1 MAESHSR
8 GHDRVTTLVESRPPG
23 YDRVT
28 AQSVVGTRP
37 FSRPPSL
44 LIPLP
49 SLHLSL
55 TLVVCTLLS
64 ESLVMAWSRHITAPG
79 LGRVTTPGHDRITAC
94 RPPIPLNSV
103 SSPLARMHGKTPER
117 ASARAPTHLHIP
129 LSESS
134 SDKSSVEAPDTRAHA
149 PDAIVHS
156 RRPPP
161 IPPFDSPFILSINLP
176 PSLPPYVPPCHPLSP
191 RSRSSSLQAH
201 TSAHTQPPP
210 RPQTIQEARGPMLPA
225 RWRYGTREAIGM
237 QAVWLIRATDQE
249 AQGLMLLCTQSRH
262 TAREGGRGEKG
273 EG

>member
-156 RRPPP
+156 GPPP
-161 IPPFDSPFILSINLP
+161 HP
-176 PSLPPYVPPCHPLSP
+176 PSPWLRMTLLSFPQSTLPASLPAALSP
-191 RSRSSSLQAH
+191 LVLA
-201 TSAHTQPPP
+201 
-210 RPQTIQEARGPMLPA
+210 RPHFKR
-225 RWRYGTREAIGM
+225 TRPHIPSHRPDPKVSKKPG
-237 QAVWLIRATDQE
+237 V
-249 AQGLMLLCTQSRH
+249 
-262 TAREGGRGEKG
+262 
-273 EG
+273 